1 MKWVLKTSTLRIVTK
16 DKDRV
21 YHSIE
26 DLPPDMQDVIR
37 ETLRGPNT
45 ETIFIA
51 NQEAYSRIAGLAE
64 DLTAGMKPMHRR
76 PLIRR
81 RRRRRRGLSGR
92 VVLGIGFSALA
103 VGSLLWLAII
113 QIGTP

>member
-1 MKWVLKTSTLRIVTK
+1 MKWVLKTSTLRVVTK

-26 DLPPDMQDVIR
+26 DLPPAMQEVIR
-37 ETLRGPNT
+37 QTLRGPNT

-64 DLTAGMKPMHRR
+64 DPTGEMKPVNHR
-76 PLIRR
+76 LLVRR
-81 RRRRRRGLSGR
+81 RRHRRRGLSGR
-92 VVLGIGFSALA
+92 AVLGIGLSALA
-103 VGSLLWLAII
+103 LGSFLWLVLSQA
-113 QIGTP
+113 GTP

>member
-1 MKWVLKTSTLRIVTK
+1 MKWVLKTSTLRVVTK

-26 DLPPDMQDVIR
+26 DLPPETQELIR

-51 NQEAYSRIAGLAE
+51 NQEAYSRISGLAE
-64 DLTAGMKPMHRR
+64 NLMGEMKPMNPQALTARSPRGPRR
-76 PLIRR
+76 WVAVAI
-81 RRRRRRGLSGR
+81 GLS
-92 VVLGIGFSALA
+92 VLA
-103 VGSLLWLAII
+103 GSLLWLAVT
-113 QIGTP
+113 QIGTR

>member
-1 MKWVLKTSTLRIVTK
+1 MKWVLKTSTVRVVTK

-26 DLPPDMQDVIR
+26 DLPPPMQDVIR

-64 DLTAGMKPMHRR
+64 ELTADMKPMHRR

-81 RRRRRRGLSGR
+81 RRRRRGLSGR
-92 VVLGIGFSALA
+92 VALGIGFSALA
-103 VGSLLWLAII
+103 VGSLLWLAIS
-113 QIGTP
+113 QIGTR